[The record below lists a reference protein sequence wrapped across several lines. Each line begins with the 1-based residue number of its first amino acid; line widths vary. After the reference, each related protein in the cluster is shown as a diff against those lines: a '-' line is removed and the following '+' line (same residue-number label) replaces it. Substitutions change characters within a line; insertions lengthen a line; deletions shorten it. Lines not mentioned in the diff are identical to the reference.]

1 MSKRQQQAPLSNT
14 FYYYGYSSNTAA
26 AAAATNC
33 GAYENFDCINECLD
47 EGDENGAAI
56 SSSMKKQQQQQQRRE
71 AKSSP
76 SESDLDDID
85 GEEDEDDEEKCCFEV
100 TSNLVEDGFIRMSSP
115 VNERRNGK
123 RSNGKIDEDN
133 EAIID
138 EEAEGNLLH
147 FSNPHNM
154 TRKYSHSKV
163 KSIFSNDSNN
173 YDLSHYFGIFHS
185 NLIKFT

>member
-1 MSKRQQQAPLSNT
+1 
-14 FYYYGYSSNTAA
+14 
-26 AAAATNC
+26 
-33 GAYENFDCINECLD
+33 
-47 EGDENGAAI
+47 
-56 SSSMKKQQQQQQRRE
+56 MKKQQQQQQQRRE

-138 EEAEGNLLH
+138 EEAEGNFLH
-147 FSNPHNM
+147 FFESAQFDSCKYM
-154 TRKYSHSKV
+154 TKV
-163 KSIFSNDSNN
+163 
-173 YDLSHYFGIFHS
+173 
-185 NLIKFT
+185 NLQ